1 MWGGPPLSR
10 PLNEGRELLRTT
22 THQQLTRELLDA
34 LLVKMGYGGSRKEA
48 GQVVE
53 RCGDGGIDGTIKED
67 RLGLEATYVQAKRW
81 ENPVSRPEIIRK
93 LVGALQGQ
101 RARKG
106 IFVTTSRYT
115 ADAVDWVS
123 RYGVLRMTRH
133 QSS

>member
-1 MWGGPPLSR
+1 MRVSNP
-10 PLNEGRELLRTT
+10 
-22 THQQLTRELLDA
+22 QLTRELLDA
-34 LLVKMGYGGSRKEA
+34 LLGSSPGFFEQVVVELLVKMGYGGSRKEA
-48 GQVVE
+48 GQVVV
-53 RCGDGGIDGTIKED
+53 RTGDGGFDGTIKED
-67 RLGLEATYVQAKRW
+67 RLGLEAIYVQAKRW

-101 RARKG
+101 RARNG